1 MSAGWYLY
9 AIVAGDTEVPSDL
22 TGIEDAELST
32 VAWGSLAVVA
42 SPLASS
48 GLRLTTENVLRHA
61 AVVEGMRQHGPTLPV
76 RFGTVVADAETL
88 ARALAERHD
97 ELVAD
102 LARLGD
108 KAEFGLT
115 ALWDRPPVDDGRSD
129 WPGDDERA
137 GDGPGTRYLRA
148 RLARSRRDA
157 ARQEAARSITRE
169 LDAALGSRV
178 LDRRCSIAPTD
189 RLAVRATFL
198 IEPTRFDACR
208 QAIAE
213 VRRRRPDLRVL
224 VSGPWPP
231 YSFVSRDQPGER
243 DPLRQSLMD
252 ISRWL
257 APSTGDGHDQ
267 RSAAT
272 GRVRRWSIPT

>member
-61 AVVEGMRQHGPTLPV
+61 AVVEEMRQHGPTLPV

-137 GDGPGTRYLRA
+137 GD
-148 RLARSRRDA
+148 
-157 ARQEAARSITRE
+157 
-169 LDAALGSRV
+169 
-178 LDRRCSIAPTD
+178 
-189 RLAVRATFL
+189 
-198 IEPTRFDACR
+198 
-208 QAIAE
+208 
-213 VRRRRPDLRVL
+213 
-224 VSGPWPP
+224 
-231 YSFVSRDQPGER
+231 
-243 DPLRQSLMD
+243 
-252 ISRWL
+252 
-257 APSTGDGHDQ
+257 
-267 RSAAT
+267 
-272 GRVRRWSIPT
+272 